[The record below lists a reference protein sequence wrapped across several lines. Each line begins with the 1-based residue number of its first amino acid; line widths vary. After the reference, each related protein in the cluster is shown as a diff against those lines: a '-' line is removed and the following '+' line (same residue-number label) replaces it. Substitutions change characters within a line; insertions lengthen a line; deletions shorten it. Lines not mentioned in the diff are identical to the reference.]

1 MAATSFRGARSHRTT
16 LDGRNA
22 PVWRNLEADSYER
35 SQFYSSRCRRHEVGN
50 GDLHR
55 NPRAEGRSPPLRYVS
70 YKDRRAVDK
79 DLKPI
84 YTAANREQAETAL
97 DAFEK
102 KWGRR
107 CEMITTSWRSNWER
121 IVPFLDFPEPIRK
134 VIYTT
139 NAIESLNSSL
149 RKLLR
154 YRGHFPNDDALLK
167 VLYLALRR
175 YDDKWCRSIRD
186 WSTILGQFAI
196 FFKNRIP
203 AL

>member
-1 MAATSFRGARSHRTT
+1 M
-16 LDGRNA
+16 LIVCCDGLKGFPEAIETAFPASTVQTCIVHMIRN
-22 PVWRNLEADSYER
+22 S
-35 SQFYSSRCRRHEVGN
+35 
-50 GDLHR
+50 
-55 NPRAEGRSPPLRYVS
+55 LRYVS
-70 YKDRRAVDK
+70 YKDRCAVSK